1 MAMISASILN
11 ADFGHLAQTAELITL
26 AGADAVH
33 YDVMDG
39 SFVDNISFGLPVLEG
54 LRHCTELP
62 FDVHLMIREPIR
74 FAERFMKAGAQLL
87 SFHIE
92 SDSDPVE
99 TIREIHRL
107 GIPAGIAV
115 SPKTPVE
122 TVFPLISEMRDD
134 DFFLLM
140 TVEPG
145 WGKQPFIP
153 EVLPKIRSLSE
164 RIRKETQRLHIEV
177 DGGINAETSA
187 LCRSAGA
194 DYIVSG
200 SYLLAADD
208 PAEAVRLLRG
218 DENNT
223 L

>member
-1 MAMISASILN
+1 MALISASILN
-11 ADFGHLAQTAELITL
+11 ADFGHLAKTVRLIEA

-39 SFVDNISFGLPVLEG
+39 SFVDNISFGLPVLES
-54 LRHCTELP
+54 LRLCTELP
-62 FDVHLMIREPIR
+62 FDVHLMIKEPLR
-74 FAERFMKAGAQLL
+74 FVERFVDAGAQYL

-92 SDSDPVE
+92 SDSDPAE
-99 TIREIHRL
+99 TVREIHRMN
-107 GIPAGIAV
+107 IAAGIAV

-122 TVFPLISEMRDD
+122 TVFPLISELHDD

-153 EVLPKIRSLSE
+153 EVLQKIRALSGE
-164 RIRKETQRLHIEV
+164 IRKEHRKLHIEV

-200 SYLLAADD
+200 SYLLASED
-208 PAEAVRLLRG
+208 PEKAVRLLRG
-218 DENNT
+218 DQV
-223 L
+223 

>member
-11 ADFGHLAQTAELITL
+11 ADFTRLSDTADLIAA

-33 YDVMDG
+33 FDVMDG
-39 SFVDNISFGLPVLEG
+39 IFVDNLSFGLPVLES
-54 LRHCTELP
+54 LHRYTELP
-62 FDVHLMIREPIR
+62 FDVHLMIQEPLR
-74 FAERFMKAGAQLL
+74 FVQRFVSAGANYL

-92 SDSDPVE
+92 SHSDPSE
-99 TIREIHRL
+99 TLREIHRC

-115 SPKTPVE
+115 SPKTSVE
-122 TVFPLISEMRDD
+122 AVFPLIPEMEED

-164 RIRKETQRLHIEV
+164 RIRRLNRRLHIEV
-177 DGGINAETSA
+177 DGGINAETA
-187 LCRSAGA
+187 VLCREAGA

-200 SYLLAADD
+200 SYLLAADC

-218 DENNT
+218 ESSAR
-223 L
+223 

>member
-11 ADFGHLAQTAELITL
+11 ADFTCLAKTADLIET

-33 YDVMDG
+33 FDVMDG
-39 SFVDNISFGLPVLEG
+39 IFVDNLSFGLPVLES
-54 LRHCTELP
+54 LRRYTALP
-62 FDVHLMIREPIR
+62 IDVHLMIQEPLR
-74 FAERFMKAGAQLL
+74 FVERFVSAGAQYL

-92 SDSDPVE
+92 SQSDPVQ
-99 TIREIHRL
+99 TLQAIHSH

-115 SPKTPVE
+115 SPGTDVE
-122 TVFPLISEMRDD
+122 KVFPLIPEMDEE
-134 DFFLLM
+134 DFFLMM

-153 EVLPKIRSLSE
+153 EVLPKIRKLSGE
-164 RIRKETQRLHIEV
+164 IRKKHRRLHIEV
-177 DGGINAETSA
+177 DGGINAETSL
-187 LCRSAGA
+187 LCRQAGA

-200 SYLLAADD
+200 SYLLSAKD

-218 DENNT
+218 DKSDI
-223 L
+223 

>member
-11 ADFGHLAQTAELITL
+11 ADFGHLSKTAQLIEK
-26 AGADAVH
+26 AGADALH

-54 LRHCTELP
+54 LRNCTLLP
-62 FDVHLMIREPIR
+62 FDVHLMIREPLR
-74 FAERFMKAGAQLL
+74 FVERFVKAGAQYL

-92 SDSDPVE
+92 SDSDPFE
-99 TIREIHRL
+99 TIREIHCL
-107 GIPAGIAV
+107 GIHAGIAV

-122 TVFPLISEMRDD
+122 KLYSLFDSLYEE

-153 EVLPKIRSLSE
+153 EVLPKIRRLSE
-164 RIRKETQRLHIEV
+164 HIKKEQRKLHIEV
-177 DGGINAETSA
+177 DGGINADTS
-187 LCRSAGA
+187 LQCRSAGA

-200 SYLLAADD
+200 SYLLASED
-208 PAEAVRLLRG
+208 PDKAVRLLRG
-218 DENNT
+218 EN
-223 L
+223 LFL